1 MAQASRRWRLFLAL
15 PSLVMAAWALPA
27 VAVEFR
33 SVSADAAVLF
43 DAPSRKA
50 RKLFILARNYPLEV
64 LVSLDG
70 WTKVRDAT
78 GELAWIEASQ
88 LDARRML
95 LVKVPRAAVRQ
106 QPDEAAPVAFEVEQ
120 DVVLEML
127 ETSGNFVRVRHADGG
142 AGYIRITHV
151 WGL

>member
-1 MAQASRRWRLFLAL
+1 MTLRGRAWLIALSLLAMTGW
-15 PSLVMAAWALPA
+15 SLPA
-27 VAVEFR
+27 AAVEFR
-33 SVSADAAVLF
+33 SVAVDAAVMF

-78 GELAWIEASQ
+78 GELAWIEAGQ

-95 LVKVPRAAVRQ
+95 LVKVPRAQVRQ
-106 QPDEAAPVAFEVEQ
+106 QADEAAPLAFEVEQ

-127 ETSGNFVRVRHADGG
+127 DASGNYVRVRHADGATG
-142 AGYIRITHV
+142 FIRITQV